1 MTELAWTQGE
11 RSAYERNGSIVDVFG
26 AVAALDPSAL
36 AVVDEGRVVSYED
49 LERASNQFAHYLR
62 SRGVLSG
69 SRVGVAMERSID
81 VPCVLLG
88 ILKAGASY
96 VPLEAS
102 QPVDRLS
109 YIIEDVG
116 IACVVVETL
125 SDGDAFRGVAIV
137 SVREDAG
144 AIASCS
150 ATRPDVLVA
159 ADSLAYVMYT
169 SGSTGTPKGVEIV
182 HRGVLRLVR
191 GADYISIARDDVFF
205 QFAPLAFDA
214 STFEIWGALLNGAT
228 LAVPVKGALSF
239 AEVGTAL
246 RRFGVTVL
254 WLTAPLFSLMV
265 RTELPLFE
273 SLRCLLTGGD
283 IVSPGDAA
291 AFIRTNPHCSLV
303 DGYGPTEN
311 TTFSCCYRIDSLDAI
326 GESVPIGKP
335 IANATAYI
343 LDESLLPV
351 APGIPGELFVG
362 GDGVA
367 RGYVNLPELT
377 AERFLIDPF
386 SSEVGAR
393 MYRTGDRARLRA
405 DNLIEFLG
413 RSDDQ
418 VKINGFRIEL
428 AEIERAL
435 RANSLVRE
443 GAVSVVSD
451 DSGRKFL
458 AAHVVTAPGSML
470 NVRAVRD
477 HLGSILPQHMVP
489 HRILFVEVLP
499 KNSSGKIDRTELT
512 RRASGVRDPVVP
524 KFRKMQTQLEAT
536 ISACWVEVLG
546 NGVDADPNTNFFDAG
561 GDSLR
566 LLALHERLVRV
577 LGIDI
582 ELLDLFAYPT
592 VRSLVQALDARKVS

>member
-49 LERASNQFAHYLR
+49 LERASNQFAQYLR

-214 STFEIWGALLNGAT
+214 STFEIWGRTPQRGDACRTGKGCTFFRGGWHGSSQVRRDGAV
-228 LAVPVKGALSF
+228 AD
-239 AEVGTAL
+239 GTAL
-246 RRFGVTVL
+246 QLDGADRATIIRESAVSSDWWRHRLSWGRGRLHPHKSTLQLSRR
-254 WLTAPLFSLMV
+254 
-265 RTELPLFE
+265 
-273 SLRCLLTGGD
+273 
-283 IVSPGDAA
+283 
-291 AFIRTNPHCSLV
+291 IRT
-303 DGYGPTEN
+303 D
-311 TTFSCCYRIDSLDAI
+311 
-326 GESVPIGKP
+326 
-335 IANATAYI
+335 
-343 LDESLLPV
+343 
-351 APGIPGELFVG
+351 
-362 GDGVA
+362 
-367 RGYVNLPELT
+367 
-377 AERFLIDPF
+377 
-386 SSEVGAR
+386 
-393 MYRTGDRARLRA
+393 
-405 DNLIEFLG
+405 
-413 RSDDQ
+413 
-418 VKINGFRIEL
+418 
-428 AEIERAL
+428 
-435 RANSLVRE
+435 
-443 GAVSVVSD
+443 
-451 DSGRKFL
+451 
-458 AAHVVTAPGSML
+458 
-470 NVRAVRD
+470 
-477 HLGSILPQHMVP
+477 
-489 HRILFVEVLP
+489 
-499 KNSSGKIDRTELT
+499 
-512 RRASGVRDPVVP
+512 
-524 KFRKMQTQLEAT
+524 
-536 ISACWVEVLG
+536 
-546 NGVDADPNTNFFDAG
+546 
-561 GDSLR
+561 
-566 LLALHERLVRV
+566 
-577 LGIDI
+577 
-582 ELLDLFAYPT
+582 
-592 VRSLVQALDARKVS
+592 